1 MSDAKNDI
9 QDLKKRLTNH
19 KNDVGK
25 GDQGNNKGYNIQ
37 DVAEN
42 LNKQLSKSEQS
53 IKTLASRL
61 TTAEE
66 NIDKLQ
72 KEISLLEKSK
82 GNNPGQKS

>member
-9 QDLKKRLTNH
+9 QDLKKRLANH